1 MLGSEERAWPLRSPV
16 SHTVRLRTRSMPLQ
30 LLVVCCSICVEV
42 SHSHAPQPVQVTTR
56 SSSQLP
62 LAQPISNWPTST
74 TATTP
79 LIEWRQTSS
88 ANCPAGRRSSVGDG
102 HGVSSPPAA
111 ATSARQ
117 EPSLSLPCAGST
129 HRAPWRRRHFTSGML
144 RVGESTGFS

>member
-1 MLGSEERAWPLRSPV
+1 MRNIFRKLIYMFYFYFPHEDRKALGLDYFSASRCLRV
-16 SHTVRLRTRSMPLQ
+16 HRRF
-30 LLVVCCSICVEV
+30 
-42 SHSHAPQPVQVTTR
+42 APQPVQVTTR

-88 ANCPAGRRSSVGDG
+88 ANCPAGHRSSVGDG